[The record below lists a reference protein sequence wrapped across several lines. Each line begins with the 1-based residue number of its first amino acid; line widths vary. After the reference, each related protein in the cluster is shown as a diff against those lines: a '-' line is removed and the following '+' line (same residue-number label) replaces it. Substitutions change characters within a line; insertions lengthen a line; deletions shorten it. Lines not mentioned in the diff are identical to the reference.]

1 MLKNAR
7 NVQKD
12 HLFILLNK
20 DDISRQYLQ
29 HRIQSLVL
37 NREKQ
42 V

>member
-1 MLKNAR
+1 MLKNTG

-20 DDISRQYLQ
+20 DDISHQYLQ
-29 HRIQSLVL
+29 RRIQSLVL